1 MKFAVN
7 MYRLNIK
14 TSFCTYTKKIKIL
27 ALLFVLLLVSVNWG
41 PTLWGMY
48 LISKSVESLGGE
60 KAFNK
65 LVTREF
71 EKYSTLNQIDL
82 DFITIGLPEGF
93 ENDEIDEF
101 KPSMYSLSNQSGSN
115 LVISNRLLDDVNVS
129 KLVSRLKRNDKFGI
143 GFIESDFDLFSS
155 LVNLTPKEI
164 SVFSSAAE
172 VEKMLVL
179 LNFRMIYVY
188 KTEREFNYFKLD
200 DRLEAIQLREHAFKG
215 RVLLFDN
222 KNWLAEINYDSLSQ
236 DDIDTFLANLTITQL

>member
-1 MKFAVN
+1 M
-7 MYRLNIK
+7 L
-14 TSFCTYTKKIKIL
+14 KKIKIL
-27 ALLFVLLLVSVNWG
+27 TLLCVLLLVSVNWG

-93 ENDEIDEF
+93 EDDKLDEF

-129 KLVSRLKRNDKFGI
+129 KLVSELKRNDKFGI
-143 GFIESDFDLFSS
+143 DFIESDFDLFSS

-172 VEKMLVL
+172 VENMLIL

-188 KTEREFNYFKLD
+188 KAEREFNYFKLD
-200 DRLEAIQLREHAFKG
+200 DRLAAIQLREDALKG

-222 KNWLAEINYDSLSQ
+222 KNWLAEVNYDSLSQ
-236 DDIDTFLANLTITQL
+236 DDIDTFLANLTINSVVTP